1 MTRRIIIASV
11 MLAAVVASGQDAN
24 WHLLFTNSPSSVW
37 LWSEQAGTN
46 AADSVSNRH
55 AVLTGSVTWT
65 TRPSNAYAITTF
77 ATNGYAKASD
87 TFKDIYALPTDASDA
102 GSWSFGTWVLIT
114 NSANCVLAG
123 AGGGGDH
130 YGDGGHSFVMSWETS
145 LQRVRMTVRTAASN
159 STSVLSPNNTANFVG
174 EGWQFVAYSYKRSSA
189 KYDMWINNSRVSTQ
203 KTGMGGTFWNTNGS
217 PSIVFGNRAIT
228 SPYDAS
234 PASIGQTFFAVNVY
248 IDPEAMTNIYWHSST
263 NYISPSPVADGV
275 RFSTQQQIYNLIT
288 RGSIQ

>member
-1 MTRRIIIASV
+1 MRRLLIACV
-11 MLAAVVASGQDAN
+11 MLAAVTARGQDTN
-24 WHLLFTNSPSSVW
+24 WASLFTNSPSSAW
-37 LWSEQAGTN
+37 MWSEQSGTN

-65 TRPSNAYAITTF
+65 TRPSNAYAITTL
-77 ATNGYAKASD
+77 ATNGYAAASD
-87 TFKDIYALPTDASDA
+87 TFKDIYALPADASDA

-114 NSANCVLAG
+114 NAENCVLAG

-130 YGDGGHSFVMSWETS
+130 YGDGGHSFLMSWESS
-145 LQRVRMTVRTAASN
+145 LKRVRMTVRTAASN
-159 STSVLSPNNTANFVG
+159 STSVLTPNNTANFV
-174 EGWQFVAYSYKRSSA
+174 EAGWQFVAFSYRRSASR
-189 KYDMWINNSRVSTQ
+189 YDLWINNSQVRTQ
-203 KTGMGGTFWNTNGS
+203 ATGMGGTYWNTNGS

-234 PASIGQTFFAVNVY
+234 PASIGQSFFAVNRY
-248 IDPEAMTNIYWHSST
+248 IDPEAMTNIYWRSST

-275 RFSTQQQIYNLIT
+275 RFSTQKQIYNLIT